1 MEDYQGN
8 SKRQKEAAAK
18 PKPEKHVEKI
28 VTTDVVVKPKGLG
41 AKFKHLI
48 VEADFKSVIQYVISD
63 VMIPAAKNMIVD
75 STSKGID
82 RMVYGEAGSR
92 RRYGGT
98 GTHVTYNNPIN
109 RSGPGFGSV
118 VGGRSAPPIDPR
130 SRSSRNLMDDIILS
144 NRDEAEM
151 VLETLSEIISQ
162 YEVASVADLKEMVG
176 LRVTPI
182 DVKWGWVYLGG
193 TKVVQVRDGYL
204 IDLPPAEPIS

>member
-1 MEDYQGN
+1 M
-8 SKRQKEAAAK
+8 
-18 PKPEKHVEKI
+18 
-28 VTTDVVVKPKGLG
+28 
-41 AKFKHLI
+41 
-48 VEADFKSVIQYVISD
+48 
-63 VMIPAAKNMIVD
+63 
-75 STSKGID
+75 
-82 RMVYGEAGSR
+82 
-92 RRYGGT
+92 
-98 GTHVTYNNPIN
+98 
-109 RSGPGFGSV
+109 

-130 SRSSRNLMDDIILS
+130 SRSSRSLMDDIILS

-151 VLETLSEIISQ
+151 VLETLTGIIDQ